1 MLLNQLVTINQAALV
16 ANAVSFELMDDPDK
30 NLRLCRGFVFN
41 YDSDPKK
48 LKTSTIGVLY
58 AVRQSFHSPNE
69 PNIHLMVQDYG
80 KGKSHFALAIAN
92 FFQKPNGSSEV
103 DGILKQIEYSTS
115 SNNYIL
121 ENLKLYKKQGKNL
134 VICLSGDKPIDL
146 KKHFLQALR
155 KSLEAE
161 GITDSIGQQICKAPL
176 QYLENLNTQQRQ
188 AAEAYLKEKENPEGD
203 LDTIMELL
211 REDNYQVISRVK
223 EISRQLTGTGLPLD
237 FDVDIDVEEILSN
250 VITRLCTGENR
261 LFQGILILFDELYN
275 YLQLWANDP
284 VRAGSTTLQGIT
296 NICER
301 FKGKIAL
308 LSFSQRR
315 PKSVSPSKHLED
327 YNRLA
332 SRLELLPA
340 TYEPAASLELVLYHL
355 LVQQDKTSIWQDF
368 FQKWRDTLTALNTE
382 IYQNRTANYYKSRN
396 WEPPKF
402 FTQITLGCFPLHPL
416 TSYLLCNLDF
426 TQGRTAIQFVQTDVT
441 EFIQEQPVETNNSVN
456 FIYPITLVDA
466 FADNFQS
473 SDYSAY
479 SAYIYAHD
487 SIVASADIEELT
499 VLKALFLYYA
509 SVSVGKL
516 TKLNSERHEKLL
528 GLLTGMSESKLKEIL
543 EKLSK
548 EREVIYYNAA
558 DNAYRFYSG
567 GVSIQDLRKRIE
579 EEVGNKRPGIERVR
593 EFCQSNLR
601 LFGAS
606 INVTPTQ
613 FVDQNKLNGS
623 DWLFKCEVYT
633 AANLRKVLNNQQSQ
647 TDEIGTVAYV
657 VAETSEELVSLKSE
671 MNQLLTLPAS
681 DLTSIKRKIAVAVAS
696 QPVEEIARL
705 LLMLEYAKRKSVQE
719 FGAALTQLQQ
729 QLEQQINNKIK
740 ELFNS
745 CTYYCHVLDKVPV
758 GDRTNSSRVTS
769 ILLQDLYPLVAP
781 QEKNDKIAL
790 KSTKGGEIIGYTCKL
805 LLNNDKSQVFPNKS
819 YNNLIESV
827 FVKSWRM
834 LKLDSGSKYSV
845 QVPIQANVKAAWDK
859 ISDLTK
865 LGNKSEKIID
875 IAKIWE
881 TLSKPPYGYNEYT
894 FTILFAGWLVFH
906 RSEVFLKGGFGIPQK
921 SSEQVTIL
929 TKPVKDWTSTNIFDK
944 PKDFIQKWVLN
955 KYRPLLIRRQPI
967 TCPEVPNSVNYDQAQ
982 QFIIEIDDYLSNVP
996 DPGKVHEIT
1005 DIKQKLSNG
1014 VKGINQ
1020 RLTPVSQAE
1029 SLFCVENSAV
1039 DIEQLLQI
1047 CTELQDKIPV
1057 ISEKSLSIHPTT
1069 QQETKREEVLQ
1080 VAIEK
1085 IGDIIEDK
1093 IQQVQSLRI
1102 EADCTDYQANI
1113 NKLISLI
1120 QSANYLPSRFIEQLQ
1135 NSLTSANNKLLEITE
1150 QSKNDSCL
1158 QQIQRLYNNISSLAT
1173 QSEYLD
1179 AQTQIENL
1187 VATVPVAREKDIY
1200 KNIIRDLVAKQEALI
1215 QKIYDWENQYSQ
1227 TMSRSSA
1234 MQLNTSINKEI
1245 NRFTDEEGKQRLN
1258 NLLRRIENIILQRE
1272 TEEEESEDIH
1282 DIIAGAE
1289 RKLQDT
1295 KNVKKLSDAF
1305 TAYRDL
1311 NQLKLPPIIKIAA
1324 LKNKPTELENLKSQ
1338 GYDAILQRLMQ
1349 IIEKSKQPI
1358 NQDSDYEQLKS
1369 SLQKSKEFVATCD
1382 DFQRLITELQE
1393 AEENLQT
1400 QYEEFKKQQQDEQK
1414 LNYIR
1419 QNTPSKA
1426 NTIHLCEDA
1435 ITNINTLKNDF
1446 YYPDKYISEVDKIIQ
1461 EFANRITTFKH
1472 KLHSLQ
1478 ERLSAV
1484 KNSQE
1489 IDSIKKEYAQL
1500 IFVFKSSTEYPN
1512 YQQLQAEIDSLSE
1525 DLELIR
1531 NWESLY
1537 QQSNSIA
1544 SCDRALTT
1552 IDNEQDSLHN
1562 LERFRQQLEQLQ
1574 TNLRQRKQGYIG
1586 KLDELYGKLSNIKT
1600 QKEAQKLQGE
1610 ITSKS
1615 SYYRESQEE
1624 ERYQSICSEIQLVS
1638 NLLQISATQKAD
1650 TVQACQ
1656 AEKERLLKWR
1666 SEAGEVTVIVQTRFD
1681 SMIALLEQSQQQIE
1695 NQQRDAARKWLEGL
1709 EAQSQPLKYTETVNK
1724 LDNANELLK
1733 QIKKQKHQYEQIL
1746 QAEQK
1751 QVLEQIIHNC
1761 VEIQNQDKESKIITL
1776 FQELPREQRENLI
1789 KKLTQYLSGTTEE
1802 F

>member
-41 YDSDPKK
+41 YDSDSTK
-48 LKTSTIGVLY
+48 LKTSTVGVLY
-58 AVRQSFHSPNE
+58 TVRQSFHSPSE

-188 AAEAYLKEKENPEGD
+188 VAEAYLKEKENPEGD

-261 LFQGILILFDELYN
+261 PFQGILILFDELYN

-332 SRLELLPA
+332 SRLELLPT
-340 TYEPAASLELVLYHL
+340 TYEPAASLELVLDNL

-441 EFIQEQPVETNNSVN
+441 GFIQEQPVEKNNSVN

-466 FADNFQS
+466 FADNFQA
-473 SDYSAY
+473 SDYSTY

-528 GLLTGMSESKLKEIL
+528 SLLTGMSESKLKEIL

-593 EFCQSNLR
+593 EFCQSNLQ

-657 VAETSEELVSLKSE
+657 VAETSEELASLKSE
-671 MNQLLTLPAS
+671 MSQLLTPSAG
-681 DLTSIKRKIAVAVAS
+681 DFTSVKRKIAVAVAS
-696 QPVEEIARL
+696 QPAEEIARL

-719 FGAALTQLQQ
+719 FGAALTQLQH
-729 QLEQQINNKIK
+729 QLEEQTKNKAK

-745 CTYYCHVLDKVPV
+745 CTYYCHVLNKVPI
-758 GDRTNSSRVTS
+758 GDRANLSRVTS

-790 KSTKGGEIIGYTCKL
+790 KSTKGGEIIGYTCKRL
-805 LLNNDKSQVFPNKS
+805 LENDLRSQAFPQQS
-819 YNNLIESV
+819 YKNLIEPV
-827 FVKSWRM
+827 FQKSWRM

-859 ISDLTK
+859 ISDLTA

-881 TLSKPPYGYNEYT
+881 TLSKSPYGYNEYT
-894 FTILFAGWLVFH
+894 FTILFSGWLAFH
-906 RSEVFLKGGFGIPQK
+906 RSEVLLKGGFGIPK
-921 SSEQVTIL
+921 KNSEQVKIL
-929 TKPVKDWTSTNIFDK
+929 TKPLKDWTSTNIFDK
-944 PKDFIQKWVLN
+944 PKDFIRKWVLS
-955 KYRPLLIRRQPI
+955 KFKPQLIHRQPI
-967 TCPEVPNSVNYDQAQ
+967 TCPEIPNSVNYDQAR
-982 QFIIEIDDYLSNVP
+982 QFIQEINDYLSNAP
-996 DPGKVHEIT
+996 DSGKVNEIT
-1005 DIKQKLSNG
+1005 DIRQKLSNG
-1014 VKGINQ
+1014 VNGIKQ
-1020 RLTPVSQAE
+1020 RLTPVDKAE
-1029 SLFCVENSAV
+1029 SLFGVENNAV
-1039 DIEQLLQI
+1039 DIEQLLRI

-1057 ISEKSLSIHPTT
+1057 IYEINLSISPTT

-1080 VAIEK
+1080 VVIEK

-1093 IQQVQSLRI
+1093 IQQVQSLRT
-1102 EADCTDYQANI
+1102 EADCTDYQADI

-1120 QSANYLPSRFIEQLQ
+1120 QSANYLPSRFIEELQ
-1135 NSLTSANNKLLEITE
+1135 NSLTSVNNNLLEITE
-1150 QSKNDSCL
+1150 QEKIDSCL
-1158 QQIQRLYNNISSLAT
+1158 QQIKILYNSISSLTT
-1173 QSEYLD
+1173 QSEYID

-1187 VATVPVAREKDIY
+1187 VKTVPAAREKDTY
-1200 KNIIRDLVAKQEALI
+1200 KNIIKDLEAKQEVLI
-1215 QKIYDWENQYSQ
+1215 QKIYDWENQFSQ
-1227 TMSRSSA
+1227 SMSRLLA

-1245 NRFTDEEGKQRLN
+1245 NRFTDEETKQRLN
-1258 NLLRRIENIILQRE
+1258 NLLRRVENIILQRE
-1272 TEEEESEDIH
+1272 TEEQESEDIY
-1282 DIIAGAE
+1282 DIIADAE
-1289 RKLQDT
+1289 RKLQDI
-1295 KNVKKLSDAF
+1295 KKVKKISDAF

-1311 NQLKLPPIIKIAA
+1311 NQLKLPPVIKIAVF
-1324 LKNKPTELENLKSQ
+1324 KNKPTELENLKSQ
-1338 GYDAILQRLMQ
+1338 GYDAIMQRLTQ
-1349 IIEKSKQPI
+1349 IIEKCEQPI
-1358 NQDSDYEQLKS
+1358 NQDSDYEQLQS

-1382 DFQRLITELQE
+1382 DFQKLITELQE

-1400 QYEEFKKQQQDEQK
+1400 QYEEFQKQQQDKQK
-1414 LNYIR
+1414 LHSIR

-1435 ITNINTLKNDF
+1435 ITNINALKNDF
-1446 YYPDKYISEVDKIIQ
+1446 YYADKYISDVDKLIQ
-1461 EFANRITTFKH
+1461 EFTNKITTFKN

-1478 ERLSAV
+1478 EHLSTV
-1484 KNSQE
+1484 KNFKE

-1500 IFVFKSSTEYPN
+1500 DFVFKGSTEYPN
-1512 YQQLQAEIDSLSE
+1512 YQQLQAEIDSLAE
-1525 DLELIR
+1525 DFERIR
-1531 NWESLY
+1531 SWESLY

-1544 SCDRALTT
+1544 SCDRTLTT
-1552 IDNEQDSLHN
+1552 IDNEQASLHS
-1562 LERFRQQLEQLQ
+1562 LERFRQQVEQLQ
-1574 TNLRQRKQGYIG
+1574 TNLRQRK
-1586 KLDELYGKLSNIKT
+1586 
-1600 QKEAQKLQGE
+1600 
-1610 ITSKS
+1610 
-1615 SYYRESQEE
+1615 
-1624 ERYQSICSEIQLVS
+1624 
-1638 NLLQISATQKAD
+1638 
-1650 TVQACQ
+1650 
-1656 AEKERLLKWR
+1656 
-1666 SEAGEVTVIVQTRFD
+1666 
-1681 SMIALLEQSQQQIE
+1681 QQIE

-1709 EAQSQPLKYTETVNK
+1709 ETQSQRLKSTETVNK
-1724 LDNANELLK
+1724 LDNANALLK
-1733 QIKKQKHQYEQIL
+1733 QIKTQKHQYEQIL
-1746 QAEQK
+1746 QAEQRK
-1751 QVLEQIIHNC
+1751 VFEQIINDC

-1776 FQELPREQRENLI
+1776 FQELPREQRENLL